1 MGVVS
6 LVRAESLSERTV
18 GARGVIRV
26 MADRIVG
33 SAGISGGELLLLLLL
48 EQIVVPVVLLPL
60 CVHDGMLA
68 GTRVRAVTSS
78 CLSKL
83 KKCKRKVHPCNLKV
97 HSGGTGKRLVT
108 VKVKCRVA
116 H

>member
-6 LVRAESLSERTV
+6 LVRTKSVSERTV

-83 KKCKRKVHPCNLKV
+83 KNE
-97 HSGGTGKRLVT
+97 
-108 VKVKCRVA
+108 
-116 H
+116 

>member
-6 LVRAESLSERTV
+6 LVRAKSVSERTV
-18 GARGVIRV
+18 GARGVVWV
-26 MADRIVG
+26 MADRMVG

-83 KKCKRKVHPCNLKV
+83 KNE
-97 HSGGTGKRLVT
+97 
-108 VKVKCRVA
+108 
-116 H
+116 

>member
-1 MGVVS
+1 MWGGGGVQ
-6 LVRAESLSERTV
+6 
-18 GARGVIRV
+18 
-26 MADRIVG
+26 
-33 SAGISGGELLLLLLL
+33 
-48 EQIVVPVVLLPL
+48 EQIVVPIVLLPL
-60 CVHDGMLA
+60 CVHGGMLA

-83 KKCKRKVHPCNLKV
+83 KKCNREVHPCNLKV

-108 VKVKCRVA
+108 VKVKRRVA